1 MREALFE
8 FIHENSFLFG
18 FVVRQG
24 STKLLS
30 SMWSLIVLE
39 VLILWY
45 GLVGSFLSMLGSRI
59 VLKSPIYMVLLW
71 GVMSWKKLQKK
82 VFETESFWEGAYRQ

>member
-8 FIHENSFLFG
+8 FIHENSLLLW

-39 VLILWY
+39 VILWY
-45 GLVGSFLSMLGSRI
+45 GLVGSFLSILGSRTL
-59 VLKSPIYMVLLW
+59 LKSPIYRVLLW
-71 GVMSWKKLQKK
+71 RVVSWKKLPI
-82 VFETESFWEGAYRQ
+82 FF